1 MGRMYLEGHHQEEWR
16 ARPWGHEESRVRG
29 QRETAET
36 GRRSAS
42 GTCWDLPESL
52 PGSQPSH
59 RILEAI
65 NPMLFLSQTI
75 YWLQPIPGSHWALW
89 WCAAAVGI
97 KAARGLW
104 HLVGPQR
111 LVIIISGVVVLE
123 YYYFLNC
130 QACVF

>member
-1 MGRMYLEGHHQEEWR
+1 M
-16 ARPWGHEESRVRG
+16 RG

-65 NPMLFLSQTI
+65 NPMLFLFKPYTGFSQSLDRI
-75 YWLQPIPGSHWALW
+75 GLYRVCGSCGNQSGTWFVALSRSS
-89 WCAAAVGI
+89 AVGNHHYW
-97 KAARGLW
+97 G
-104 HLVGPQR
+104 GG
-111 LVIIISGVVVLE
+111 S
-123 YYYFLNC
+123 
-130 QACVF
+130 